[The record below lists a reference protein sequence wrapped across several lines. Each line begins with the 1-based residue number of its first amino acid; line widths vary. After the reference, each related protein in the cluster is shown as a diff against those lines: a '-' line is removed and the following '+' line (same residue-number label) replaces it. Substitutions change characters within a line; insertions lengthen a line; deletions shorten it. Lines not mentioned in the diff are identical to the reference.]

1 MCHNICR
8 RPVEYVTYSN
18 SLCPICN
25 DLGRPSPE
33 PTEADRE
40 RLNTEY
46 RNRTKESVNY
56 FDQFI
61 SDAEQT
67 GNLSLQVL
75 DDPED
80 LFEDPGIIGQEI
92 LAELAAAIMEDAS
105 EVMDEDS
112 DSEDG
117 GPGSGGP
124 GAGGPGGG
132 GPEVD
137 GPDDNDPFENFLQL
151 DPDGPRPDLSEGWVA
166 RQPRTNSTL
175 TSEQW
180 FGRLAW
186 RTTSAGEMSNPPGPY
201 YVPNNAN
208 DQTDLLVR
216 PEPLADEET
225 CAICIMDFEAH
236 DDVRRLPCRHL
247 FHYECILRWL
257 YNRNCPVCRHAYVL
271 RRLPLFADEEWEGD
285 SNSGGGRGE
294 SPPSPGVP
302 HIGGIPLIPGGE
314 LGRALYMA
322 GLQGGAQQGGDPQ
335 GGEQQGGAPSWR

>member
-1 MCHNICR
+1 M
-8 RPVEYVTYSN
+8 
-18 SLCPICN
+18 
-25 DLGRPSPE
+25 
-33 PTEADRE
+33 
-40 RLNTEY
+40 
-46 RNRTKESVNY
+46 
-56 FDQFI
+56 
-61 SDAEQT
+61 
-67 GNLSLQVL
+67 QVL

-112 DSEDG
+112 DSED
-117 GPGSGGP
+117 
-124 GAGGPGGG
+124 GGPGGG

-271 RRLPLFADEEWEGD
+271 RRLPLFADEEGEGD